1 VQQWIDS
8 VQWLAFAASVTA
20 AWLVASPRVR
30 RRKVGF
36 WVFMVSNLLWIAW
49 GLHAQ
54 AMALIALQV
63 CLAVMNLRG
72 LSNNQAGKGGQ
83 DN

>member
-1 VQQWIDS
+1 MQQWIDS
-8 VQWLAFAASVTA
+8 VQWFAFAASVTA
-20 AWLVASPRVR
+20 AWLVASPSAG

-72 LSNNQAGKGGQ
+72 LSNNQAK
-83 DN
+83 